1 MGKVTNNELAALI
14 SSRLTA
20 IMNLTGLSLEGVAK
34 FTGLNAGPLRSHYN
48 KTLTISVEHVAKICQ
63 PFAIS
68 LSDFFNP
75 EYSLTSDI
83 AIASDLVSFKNK
95 LLLEQQNLLLKNPVE
110 PVDETI
116 LGDLKQQREFVD
128 HIVHASDYFTN
139 PKTLEQ
145 MVVDFQ
151 KQYKAHF
158 TTERLYS
165 LLRKYV
171 GREIL
176 QRKPLPRAKCD
187 RPVSR
192 RPFMYFKPEDTAS
205 DPLQVYRA

>member
-1 MGKVTNNELAALI
+1 MEKVTNNELATLI
-14 SSRLTA
+14 SSRLTT
-20 IMNLTGLSLEGVAK
+20 IMNLTGLSLEGIAK
-34 FTGLNAGPLRSHYN
+34 FVGLTAGPLRSHYN

-63 PFAIS
+63 PFSIS

-75 EYSLTSDI
+75 EYVLTLEI
-83 AIASDLVSFKNK
+83 AKAPDLARFKNE
-95 LLLEQQNLLLKNPVE
+95 LLLEQQNLLLKNNVK
-110 PVDETI
+110 PVDETV
-116 LGDLKQQREFVD
+116 LSNLKQQREFVD
-128 HIVHASDYFTN
+128 HIVCTSDYFSD

-145 MVVDFQ
+145 MVIDFQ

-176 QRKPLPRAKCD
+176 QRKPLPRTKCD
-187 RPVSR
+187 RPTSR
-192 RPFMYFKPEDTAS
+192 RPFMYFKPTK
-205 DPLQVYRA
+205 